1 MTSQDT
7 RSGSVSARVISA
19 SLWVFGSQILT
30 LLLVFVAQR
39 IILSSLDPVSNGT
52 LFLERRLTEVIVG
65 ILADFGM
72 NGIVVRRVAQDP
84 ERAPQILASAFY
96 VRLALWTLCSLLVG
110 VAGLFSELAIADV
123 ILWAVYMLIASR
135 TALLRYTLETRLR
148 AASDFRLPSLFAV
161 VDALLFV
168 ALIALWKDSLTPSVV
183 IQAFVLSAIPG
194 FIVLLAIDRRRS
206 TSWAKASAA
215 EMRAIVGEALPV
227 VAATILIAVHDK
239 IDAFLVESFSGRA
252 NVGTLGAAYTTLGP
266 LLAVIPMAVSYA
278 AMPDVARLLK
288 SDESKGLD
296 VAVGVMKHLLVIS
309 LIATSAATIIM
320 PLFVNIVTKGRYL
333 ASLDVFIWFVWSAP
347 FVALLVYA
355 QELSV
360 ALRRQGNLVR
370 IATALVI
377 CTLGFGVLFIPVYA
391 SLGAV
396 IAKIITSVIGAGVG
410 IMLLRQTLGSR
421 VGSGFVL
428 RAATL
433 TVVSAGMSIALVDL
447 SVDVEALSAWEALI
461 TLARMTAVVAG
472 VMLCAAAV
480 GLFTRQDV
488 QRLRKGLAGGAR

>member
-39 IILSSLDPVSNGT
+39 IILSTLDPASNGT

-72 NGIVVRRVAQDP
+72 NGIVVRRVAQHP

-96 VRLALWTLCSLLVG
+96 VRLALWTLCTLLVG
-110 VAGLFSELAIADV
+110 VAGLFSQLALADV
-123 ILWAVYMLIASR
+123 MLWAVYMLIASR

-183 IQAFVLSAIPG
+183 IRAFVLSAIPG
-194 FIVLLAIDRRRS
+194 FAVLLAIDRRRS
-206 TSWAKASAA
+206 TSWSKASAT
-215 EMRAIVGEALPV
+215 EMRAIIGEALPV

-252 NVGTLGAAYTTLGP
+252 NVGALGATYTTLGP

-288 SDESKGLD
+288 SDESRGLD
-296 VAVGVMKHLLVIS
+296 VAVSVMKHLLVIS
-309 LIATSAATIIM
+309 LIVTSAATVVM
-320 PLFVNIVTKGRYL
+320 PLFVDVVTKGRYM
-333 ASLDVFIWFVWSAP
+333 ASLDLFIWFVWCAP

-355 QELSV
+355 QELSI
-360 ALRRQGNLVR
+360 ALGRQGNLLG
-370 IATALVI
+370 IAVALVV
-377 CTLGFGVLFIPVYA
+377 CTIGFGAALIPA
-391 SLGAV
+391 LSALGAV
-396 IAKIITSVIGAGVG
+396 VAKICTSVVGAGVSLV
-410 IMLLRQTLGSR
+410 LLRRTLAWRAGAGLAVQCALLTLLAASA
-421 VGSGFVL
+421 SLALADASSTASTFVP
-428 RAATL
+428 TD
-433 TVVSAGMSIALVDL
+433 TV
-447 SVDVEALSAWEALI
+447 ALI
-461 TLARMTAVVAG
+461 FRVLASTVIVIAGALAVRLLSLSDVARLGRALAG
-472 VMLCAAAV
+472 V
-480 GLFTRQDV
+480 RS
-488 QRLRKGLAGGAR
+488 